1 MLRDTNLHKLV
12 TKEDPIHVHK
22 ILGTCSLLNFIY
34 RYYLLICHGSMFL
47 DTPTDLALIGIH
59 GLLSISSL
67 IFHIPSRRHKSL
79 PLIYPEIRLHSICFG
94 LRSIICCFIDYYGGA
109 YKLYYKMGVCFGTMI
124 VADLITMKVA
134 EPGNTTMRDMPF
146 SEYIS
151 EEDKRTIIQFHSN
164 SQGAATI
171 SMLFNIDS
179 AFSPLFAIQ
188 IAMFLMTMARKSIIK
203 TNTWQLVYSL
213 SLIINIFI
221 YYTLSFSQIII
232 LAIGASIFPFLRI
245 QMRINKYVV
254 WSIIFGFICLFN
266 SYDLQFINNFKYANI
281 IIYSIMYYYL
291 ISSMYH
297 IRSLYMPL
305 LLEKEI

>member
-1 MLRDTNLHKLV
+1 
-12 TKEDPIHVHK
+12 
-22 ILGTCSLLNFIY
+22 
-34 RYYLLICHGSMFL
+34 MFL
-47 DTPTDLALIGIH
+47 DTPADLALIGIH

-94 LRSIICCFIDYYGGA
+94 LRSIICCFIDYYGGI

-146 SEYIS
+146 SEYVT
-151 EEDKRTIIQFHSN
+151 EEDRRKITLFHSN
-164 SQGAATI
+164 SQGAATTY
-171 SMLFNIDS
+171 MLFNINS
-179 AFSPLFAIQ
+179 AFGPLFPIQ
-188 IAMFLMTMARKSIIK
+188 LSMFLMTMARKSIIR

-213 SLIINIFI
+213 SLIINGII
-221 YYTLSFSQIII
+221 VCTLSLSQLIF
-232 LAIGASIFPFLRI
+232 LAIGTSLFPFLRI
-245 QMRINKYVV
+245 QLRINKYVV
-254 WSIIFGFICLFN
+254 WSIIFGVICLFN
-266 SYDLQFINNFKYANI
+266 SYDLQFIDNFKYANI

-291 ISSMYH
+291 ISSMYT

-305 LLEKEI
+305 LLRKNLESK